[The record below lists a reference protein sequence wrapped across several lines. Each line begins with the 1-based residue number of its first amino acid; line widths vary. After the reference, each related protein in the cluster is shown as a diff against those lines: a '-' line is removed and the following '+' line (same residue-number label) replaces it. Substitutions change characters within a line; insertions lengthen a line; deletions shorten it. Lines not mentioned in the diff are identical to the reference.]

1 MPKGDVTEYRLEK
14 HVSDMLALLAHLQRD
29 KAVWVGH
36 DWGAGLVWA
45 FAAQHPEKCVGV
57 SCVSVPYRVLEGG
70 IDLLVSLS
78 NRDIYPED
86 QYPLAQCTCWTSCH
100 FLPWPKFT
108 PSGCPCFSF
117 WPVKIANADP
127 E

>member
-45 FAAQHPEKCVGV
+45 FAAKHPDKCVGV
-57 SCVSVPYRVLEGG
+57 SCISVPYRVLEGG

-78 NRDIYPED
+78 NRDIYPKD
-86 QYPLAQCTCWTSCH
+86 QYPLAQCTCWTSRAGSKWLSL
-100 FLPWPKFT
+100 FLFICCEDG
-108 PSGCPCFSF
+108 S
-117 WPVKIANADP
+117 ADP
-127 E
+127 T